1 MESRRAQREE
11 YLRRRRERRRRLTLR
26 WFVLLGCIVVL
37 VFAVLILTDSCE
49 ASRRTPTGALG
60 PTYGLQME
68 VRPGEVSL

>member
-11 YLRRRRERRRRLTLR
+11 ILRRRRERRRRLTLR

-49 ASRRTPTGALG
+49 ASRRSTTEAGELAYRLEMG
-60 PTYGLQME
+60 
-68 VRPGEVSL
+68 VRLGEVSL